1 MMEVLTGKKK
11 LSGNNIEY
19 PLPWVEPKDAKV
31 CKGDSFVD
39 GCNTFP
45 ADKVPPLFID
55 TALNGELLP
64 ELSLKSVQDGTP
76 RHHPALAGGAYR
88 RQSRWHQLRQL
99 RDGKGLA

>member
-39 GCNTFP
+39 GCNT
-45 ADKVPPLFID
+45 
-55 TALNGELLP
+55 LP
-64 ELSLKSVQDGTP
+64 GRQGAAVVH
-76 RHHPALAGGAYR
+76 RHR
-88 RQSRWHQLRQL
+88 T
-99 RDGKGLA
+99 